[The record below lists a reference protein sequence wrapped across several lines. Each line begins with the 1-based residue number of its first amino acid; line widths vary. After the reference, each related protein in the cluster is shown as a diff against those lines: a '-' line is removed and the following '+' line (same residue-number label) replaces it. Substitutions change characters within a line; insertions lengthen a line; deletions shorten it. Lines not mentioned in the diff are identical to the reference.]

1 MEELVA
7 GVCAGTVALVLLAGF
22 AGHLRGPR
30 TLPSALAAHGTVPR
44 ALVWPVAVAVALLEG
59 LLGGATAYALLAGQA
74 RTLTFAAAGGA
85 LLLTSYALYGLYVL
99 RTRPVVPC
107 GCAARDTPMSGWV
120 AGRAA
125 VLALAALTAS
135 AGAERAPGSPGSH
148 AAIALS
154 ASVTFAVLL
163 WVLPAA
169 MFDPERKAV

>member
-1 MEELVA
+1 MAELLA

-30 TLPSALAAHGTVPR
+30 TLPAALAAHGTVPGL
-44 ALVWPVAVAVALLEG
+44 LVWPVAVAVAVLEG
-59 LLGGATAYALLAGQA
+59 LLGGVTAYALLAGQA

-85 LLLTSYALYGLYVL
+85 LLLTGYALYGLYVL
-99 RTRPVVPC
+99 RTRPAVPC

-125 VLALAALTAS
+125 VLALAALTAA
-135 AGAERAPGSPGSH
+135 AGAGRATGSH
-148 AAIALS
+148 GSHTAIALLT
-154 ASVTFAVLL
+154 AVTFAVLL

-169 MFDPERKAV
+169 MTDP